1 MENWKSKDVLSPIT
15 HINQKNITSFVKVQ
29 TKSDYESLLKR
40 LQDKLGNES
49 RKAVSRLEVPT
60 PQIIWVGQRT
70 IFRNFMEFPKALRRE
85 PAKLLLYLNKE
96 LASAGYIAGE
106 RVIFLGRKE
115 PSSFG
120 ALIDRYVKDYVI
132 CPVCGSPDTRTEK
145 NKKLGFLLCEA
156 CGARSS
162 IKANYAWTKILYS
175 YKPLYSI
182 LCNYFYIAW
191 LHFYNRRS
199 NLEILQGVRLRSICK

>member
-1 MENWKSKDVLSPIT
+1 VS
-15 HINQKNITSFVKVQ
+15 HQ

-40 LQDKLGNES
+40 LQGRLGNTS
-49 RKAVSRLEVPT
+49 RKEASRLEIPS
-60 PQIIWVGQRT
+60 PQINWQGQRT
-70 IFRNFMEFPKALRRE
+70 IFRNFIEFPKALRRDPE
-85 PAKLLLYLNKE
+85 KLLLYLNKE

-120 ALIDRYVKDYVI
+120 TLIDRYVKEYVI

-162 IKANYAWTKILYS
+162 MKGNYA
-175 YKPLYSI
+175 
-182 LCNYFYIAW
+182 
-191 LHFYNRRS
+191 
-199 NLEILQGVRLRSICK
+199 

>member
-1 MENWKSKDVLSPIT
+1 MS
-15 HINQKNITSFVKVQ
+15 VQ
-29 TKSDYESLLKR
+29 TKPDYKALLSR
-40 LQDKLGNES
+40 LRDKLGNTT
-49 RKAVSRLEVPT
+49 KKQASRLELPT

-70 IFRNFMEFPKALRRE
+70 IFRNFMDFPKALNRDPE
-85 PAKLLLYLNKE
+85 KLLLYLNKE

-145 NKKLGFLLCEA
+145 SKKLGFLLCEA
-156 CGARSS
+156 CGAKSS
-162 IKANYAWTKILYS
+162 IKGNYA
-175 YKPLYSI
+175 
-182 LCNYFYIAW
+182 
-191 LHFYNRRS
+191 
-199 NLEILQGVRLRSICK
+199 

>member
-1 MENWKSKDVLSPIT
+1 MKS
-15 HINQKNITSFVKVQ
+15 Q
-29 TKSDYESLLKR
+29 TKSDYENLLKR
-40 LQDKLGNES
+40 LEDKLGTES
-49 RKAVSRLEVPT
+49 RKAVSRLEIPT
-60 PQIIWVGQRT
+60 PQIMWVGQRT

-85 PAKLLLYLNKE
+85 PA
-96 LASAGYIAGE
+96 GYIAGD

-145 NKKLGFLLCEA
+145 NKKLGFLRCEA

-162 IKANYAWTKILYS
+162 IKANYA
-175 YKPLYSI
+175 
-182 LCNYFYIAW
+182 
-191 LHFYNRRS
+191 
-199 NLEILQGVRLRSICK
+199 

>member
-1 MENWKSKDVLSPIT
+1 VS
-15 HINQKNITSFVKVQ
+15 QQ
-29 TKSDYESLLKR
+29 TRSDYERLLRR
-40 LQDKLGNES
+40 LQGQLKNTS
-49 RKAVSRLEVPT
+49 RKDASRLELPS

-70 IFRNFMEFPKALRRE
+70 IFRNFIEFPKALRRDPE
-85 PAKLLLYLNKE
+85 KLLLYLNKE

-115 PSSFG
+115 PSSF
-120 ALIDRYVKDYVI
+120 ATLIDRYVKEYVI

-162 IKANYAWTKILYS
+162 VKGNYA
-175 YKPLYSI
+175 
-182 LCNYFYIAW
+182 
-191 LHFYNRRS
+191 
-199 NLEILQGVRLRSICK
+199 

>member
-1 MENWKSKDVLSPIT
+1 MNA
-15 HINQKNITSFVKVQ
+15 Q
-29 TKSDYESLLKR
+29 TKSDYEMLLSR
-40 LQDKLGNES
+40 LRDRLGNTT
-49 RKAVSRLEVPT
+49 KKQASRLELPT

-70 IFRNFMEFPKALRRE
+70 IFRNFMEFPKALNRDPE
-85 PAKLLLYLNKE
+85 KLLLYLNKE

-145 NKKLGFLLCEA
+145 SKKLGFLLCEA
-156 CGARSS
+156 CGAKSS
-162 IKANYAWTKILYS
+162 IKGNYA
-175 YKPLYSI
+175 
-182 LCNYFYIAW
+182 
-191 LHFYNRRS
+191 
-199 NLEILQGVRLRSICK
+199 

>member
-1 MENWKSKDVLSPIT
+1 MDKLKLKRDNNTTIVS
-15 HINQKNITSFVKVQ
+15 QQ
-29 TKSDYESLLKR
+29 TKSDYERLLKR
-40 LQDKLGNES
+40 LQGQLKNTS
-49 RKAVSRLEVPT
+49 RKEASRLELPS

-70 IFRNFMEFPKALRRE
+70 IFRNFIEFPKALRRDPE
-85 PAKLLLYLNKE
+85 KLLLYLNKE

-115 PSSFG
+115 PSSF
-120 ALIDRYVKDYVI
+120 ATLIDRYVKEYVI

-162 IKANYAWTKILYS
+162 VKGNYA
-175 YKPLYSI
+175 
-182 LCNYFYIAW
+182 
-191 LHFYNRRS
+191 
-199 NLEILQGVRLRSICK
+199 

>member
-1 MENWKSKDVLSPIT
+1 MS
-15 HINQKNITSFVKVQ
+15 VQ
-29 TKSDYESLLKR
+29 TKSDYERLLSR
-40 LQDKLGNES
+40 LRDQLGNTT
-49 RKAVSRLEVPT
+49 KKQTSRLELPT

-70 IFRNFMEFPKALRRE
+70 IFRNLMDFPKALNRDPE
-85 PAKLLLYLNKE
+85 KLLLYLNKE

-145 NKKLGFLLCEA
+145 SKKLGFLLCEA
-156 CGARSS
+156 CGAKSS
-162 IKANYAWTKILYS
+162 IKGNYA
-175 YKPLYSI
+175 
-182 LCNYFYIAW
+182 
-191 LHFYNRRS
+191 
-199 NLEILQGVRLRSICK
+199 

>member
-1 MENWKSKDVLSPIT
+1 MRT
-15 HINQKNITSFVKVQ
+15 Q
-29 TKSDYESLLKR
+29 TRSEYEGLLKR
-40 LQDKLGNES
+40 LENQLGNTS
-49 RKAVSRLEVPT
+49 RKVVSRLELPT
-60 PQIIWVGQRT
+60 PQIMWVGQRT
-70 IFRNFMEFPKALRRE
+70 IFRNFIEFPKALRRE
-85 PAKLLLYLNKE
+85 PEKLLLYLNKE

-145 NKKLGFLLCEA
+145 SKKVGFLLCEA

-162 IKANYAWTKILYS
+162 IKGNYA
-175 YKPLYSI
+175 
-182 LCNYFYIAW
+182 
-191 LHFYNRRS
+191 
-199 NLEILQGVRLRSICK
+199 

>member
-1 MENWKSKDVLSPIT
+1 MAQLKLKRFSNTTIVS
-15 HINQKNITSFVKVQ
+15 QQ
-29 TKSDYESLLKR
+29 TRSDYERLLKR
-40 LQDKLGNES
+40 LQGQLKNTS
-49 RKAVSRLEVPT
+49 RKEASRLELPS

-70 IFRNFMEFPKALRRE
+70 IFRNFIEFPKALRRDPE
-85 PAKLLLYLNKE
+85 KLLLYLNKE

-115 PSSFG
+115 PSSF
-120 ALIDRYVKDYVI
+120 ATLIDRYVKEYVI

-162 IKANYAWTKILYS
+162 VKGNYA
-175 YKPLYSI
+175 
-182 LCNYFYIAW
+182 
-191 LHFYNRRS
+191 
-199 NLEILQGVRLRSICK
+199 

>member
-1 MENWKSKDVLSPIT
+1 MYFNQINKKLIRPPCVSVLIMPAQSKAG
-15 HINQKNITSFVKVQ
+15 
-29 TKSDYESLLKR
+29 YEKLLGR
-40 LQDKLGNES
+40 LQQNASNTS
-49 RKAVSRLEVPT
+49 RREVSRLEIPD
-60 PQIIWVGQRT
+60 PQVIWIGQRT

-85 PAKLLLYLNKE
+85 PEKLLLYLNKE
-96 LASAGYIAGE
+96 LASAGYIAGD

-145 NKKLGFLLCEA
+145 SKKLGFLLCEA

-162 IKANYAWTKILYS
+162 IKGNYA
-175 YKPLYSI
+175 
-182 LCNYFYIAW
+182 
-191 LHFYNRRS
+191 
-199 NLEILQGVRLRSICK
+199 

>member
-1 MENWKSKDVLSPIT
+1 MLMST
-15 HINQKNITSFVKVQ
+15 Q
-29 TKSDYESLLKR
+29 TRSDYEFLLSR
-40 LQDKLGNES
+40 LRDKVGNTTKKQE
-49 RKAVSRLEVPT
+49 SRLELPT

-70 IFRNFMEFPKALRRE
+70 IFRNFMDFPKVLNRE
-85 PAKLLLYLNKE
+85 PEKLLLYLNKE

-145 NKKLGFLLCEA
+145 SKKLGFLLCEA
-156 CGARSS
+156 CGAKSS
-162 IKANYAWTKILYS
+162 IKGNYA
-175 YKPLYSI
+175 
-182 LCNYFYIAW
+182 
-191 LHFYNRRS
+191 
-199 NLEILQGVRLRSICK
+199 

>member
-1 MENWKSKDVLSPIT
+1 VS
-15 HINQKNITSFVKVQ
+15 QQ
-29 TKSDYESLLKR
+29 TRSDYERLLKR
-40 LQDKLGNES
+40 LQGQLKNTS
-49 RKAVSRLEVPT
+49 RKEASRLELPS

-70 IFRNFMEFPKALRRE
+70 IFRNFIEFPKALRRDPE
-85 PAKLLLYLNKE
+85 KLLLYLNKE

-115 PSSFG
+115 PSSF
-120 ALIDRYVKDYVI
+120 ATLIDRYVKEYVI

-162 IKANYAWTKILYS
+162 VKGNYA
-175 YKPLYSI
+175 
-182 LCNYFYIAW
+182 
-191 LHFYNRRS
+191 
-199 NLEILQGVRLRSICK
+199 

>member
-1 MENWKSKDVLSPIT
+1 MYWAQLKLKRSGNTTIVS
-15 HINQKNITSFVKVQ
+15 QQ
-29 TKSDYESLLKR
+29 TRSDYEKLLKR
-40 LQDKLGNES
+40 LQGQLKNTS
-49 RKAVSRLEVPT
+49 RKEASRLELPS

-70 IFRNFMEFPKALRRE
+70 IFRNFIEFPKALRRDPE
-85 PAKLLLYLNKE
+85 KLLLYLNKE

-115 PSSFG
+115 PSSF
-120 ALIDRYVKDYVI
+120 ATLIDRYVKEYVI

-162 IKANYAWTKILYS
+162 VKGNYA
-175 YKPLYSI
+175 
-182 LCNYFYIAW
+182 
-191 LHFYNRRS
+191 
-199 NLEILQGVRLRSICK
+199 